1 MKMTS
6 QIHFDPLYLPVSVPA
21 LFLPIYINTKLKNGG
36 ILLKTSIRAILILFA
51 VILIYS
57 FSLSMEVFGAEL
69 QPPENFKVEVSKNS
83 ITLTWKNADN
93 SGKTAIERST
103 DYGKFVEIA
112 TLSKSRTSY
121 KDTMIGNGDVYI
133 YRARTKDG
141 SKASTYTSEVE
152 VYYIYP
158 INLEIT
164 YTADTYVDLS
174 WNLPA
179 NIPEIPDDY
188 KIEIERRDSGNTK
201 WSPIATV
208 AVNQLTW
215 RDTTVNPD
223 TTYYYRIKTDYPFE
237 SESRYIPGTS
247 GISIRTTYRLD
258 TPLWGYAASDRLIW
272 LEWEMPE
279 ENDARVAL
287 QKKNSAGE
295 FVTIFSS
302 TYENYYWD
310 MNLEPGKTYTYR
322 LSIRP
327 KNGSSFV
334 YTEEISVKTEQ
345 IPQSPR
351 ILEVFQLP
359 SQKIALTWDFTI
371 DNESGFEVWRK
382 GHEGWALIAD
392 LPKNTQSFVD
402 SGVKSGEN
410 YIYKIRAKRDS
421 TVFSPFSRQEEIQ
434 YLYPDTPS
442 APLCYT
448 GDGFI
453 TIYSDDEVPENT
465 VYTLEYRYGI
475 NDEWK
480 DLKKASHK
488 DRYLMTSIPFTKDT
502 QYQFRIRANS
512 GNIASYSPILDF
524 TGTLPN
530 KPETL
535 NAEVIGYSRVRLTW
549 KNSDD
554 KARGFNI
561 YRVSEVG
568 ERKLLKNCGPDEISY
583 IDNTPQPGAKY
594 TYEVAAVN
602 TAGESQKTTITVNI
616 PQKLMFK
623 DISAYGWAQEAIDN
637 LLGKGVLDYRDGSFY
652 PQAAMSKA
660 EASRWIVKAFNIGYN
675 TQVLYTLNDLP
686 PGHAYYRDMVS
697 AINAGI
703 IHPDN
708 TDRIFPG
715 NTLTRR
721 DVLIM
726 INNALNYLGIP
737 LVEGSDE
744 ILRGYSDY
752 YDLNPG
758 ERHIIASFVR
768 SGVILGDG
776 KSLNLSGKVS
786 RAEAAVII
794 YRALNRYKAFM

>member
-1 MKMTS
+1 
-6 QIHFDPLYLPVSVPA
+6 
-21 LFLPIYINTKLKNGG
+21 
-36 ILLKTSIRAILILFA
+36 LKTSIRAILILFA

-57 FSLSMEVFGAEL
+57 FSLSMEVFGTEV
-69 QPPENFKVEVSKNS
+69 QPPKNLKVEVDSKKVYV
-83 ITLTWKNADN
+83 TLTWKNPN
-93 SGKTAIERST
+93 SSGKTVIERST
-103 DYGKFVEIA
+103 NYADFVEIA
-112 TLSKSRTSY
+112 TLSNSKTSY
-121 KDTMIGNGDVYI
+121 KDSNVEDGNIYV

-141 SKASTYTSEVE
+141 SKTSSYTSEIE
-152 VYYIYP
+152 VFFIYP
-158 INLEIT
+158 YFKSRFAEFSH
-164 YTADTYVDLS
+164 VDIE
-174 WNLPA
+174 WDFYE

-188 KIEIERRDSGNTK
+188 EVVIERREDGSKK
-201 WSPIATV
+201 WSEIATV
-208 AVNQLTW
+208 PVNQLYF
-215 RDTTVNPD
+215 RDTSVEPKTA
-223 TTYYYRIKTDYPFE
+223 YYYRIKTNYPYE
-237 SESRYIPGTS
+237 KEPRYIPSSTGFAANTWWKTDAS
-247 GISIRTTYRLD
+247 F
-258 TPLWGYAASDRLIW
+258 WGYAVYNTGIR

-279 ENDARVAL
+279 DEDV
-287 QKKNSAGE
+287 Q
-295 FVTIFSS
+295 VTILREDS
-302 TYENYYWD
+302 TGNFKPIYKTDVADSYVD
-310 MNLEPGKTYTYR
+310 MGLEPGKTYSYS
-322 LSIRP
+322 LL
-327 KNGSSFV
+327 FEV
-334 YTEEISVKTEQ
+334 EEGAGFYPSDVITVKTER
-345 IPQSPR
+345 IPRAPR
-351 ILEVFQLP
+351 ILEVSQLP
-359 SQKIALTWDFTI
+359 SGKIALTWDFSV
-371 DNESGFEVWRK
+371 DYESDFEVWRK
-382 GHEGWALIAD
+382 GPQGWRKFVV
-392 LPKNTQSFVD
+392 PKNTQSFVD
-402 SGVKSGEN
+402 TGVEDGKT
-410 YIYKIRAKRDS
+410 YIYKVRARRDT
-421 TVFSPFSRQEEIQ
+421 TVFSPFSTQVEIQ
-434 YLYPDTPS
+434 YLNPETPS
-442 APLCYT
+442 MPLYYSNN
-448 GDGFI
+448 GFL
-453 TIYSDDEVPENT
+453 TIYSDDQVPENT

-480 DLKKASHK
+480 DLKKASHG

-524 TGTLPN
+524 TGTPPN

-561 YRVSEVG
+561 YRVSEGG
-568 ERKLLKNCGPDEISY
+568 ERKLLINCGPDEISY
-583 IDNTPQPGAKY
+583 IDDTPQPGAKY